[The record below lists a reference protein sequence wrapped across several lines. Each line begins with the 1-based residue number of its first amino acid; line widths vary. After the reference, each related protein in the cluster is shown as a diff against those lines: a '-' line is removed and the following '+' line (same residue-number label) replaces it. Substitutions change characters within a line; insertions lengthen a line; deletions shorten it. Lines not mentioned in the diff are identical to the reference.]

1 MLRGVWKLKISE
13 RRGRSG
19 AVLLEAA
26 IILPIL
32 VGLYLATYSLIS
44 LSRTYMAL
52 SQIIRE
58 AVISAAPNIDC
69 EETTAVFFE
78 CCGAECDSETKKE
91 CLDNIVMWKIEKL
104 LESYNLP
111 LVNIDPVSR
120 MVPNDDGLALYE
132 VKVSGNLNDNFSI
145 FNGLTLS
152 FAGLVDAT

>member
-1 MLRGVWKLKISE
+1 MLRGAWKLKISE
-13 RRGRSG
+13 RRDRSG

-69 EETTAVFFE
+69 EEGFFPD
-78 CCGAECDSETKKE
+78 CCGSECDADAKKI
-91 CLDNIVMWKIEKL
+91 CLDKIVKYKIDRL
-104 LESYNLP
+104 MESYNLP
-111 LVNIDPVSR
+111 LANIDKQSWV
-120 MVPNDDGLALYE
+120 NTDGGLVLYGI
-132 VKVSGNLNDNFSI
+132 KVSGNLNDKFSI

>member
-69 EETTAVFFE
+69 EDSFFPD
-78 CCGAECDSETKKE
+78 CCGSECDAAGKQK
-91 CLDNIVMWKIEKL
+91 CLDRIVKYKIEKL

-111 LVNIDPVSR
+111 LVNVTSDSWI
-120 MVPNDDGLALYE
+120 NTDGGLVLYGI
-132 VKVSGNLNDNFSI
+132 KVSGNLNDNFSI